1 MYTKLC
7 TKLWVALGNLKDDA
21 RGVTALEYAIL
32 AAIVIAAIVAGLT
45 TLDIGGLF
53 SNLKDT
59 IDSATTATGG
69 S

>member
-21 RGVTALEYAIL
+21 RGVTALEYVIL
-32 AAIVIAAIVAGLT
+32 AAIVIGALAVASTQFDFNNWFG
-45 TLDIGGLF
+45 
-53 SNLKDT
+53 T
-59 IDSATTATGG
+59 IAGKVSEKVG